1 MNEVLEQLGLDNTFF
16 IEFAIFFVLFLLLSN
31 LYFKPFLKLFQAR
44 HKKTV
49 EDRETAEKLVLE
61 AQAKLNEYKKILQ
74 DERMATRAEY
84 EKALNAVKKHET
96 EQMTQ
101 ARDEAR
107 KITQQTLE
115 SIEKQRENLKKQLS
129 ADVETLA
136 QSISERLL
144 SRKV

>member
-49 EDRETAEKLVLE
+49 EDRETAEKMVIE
-61 AQAKLNEYKKILQ
+61 AQAKLNEYKKILH

-84 EKALNAVKKHET
+84 EKALNVVKKHET
-96 EQMTQ
+96 EQMNK

-115 SIEKQRENLKKQLS
+115 SIEKQREDLKKQLS